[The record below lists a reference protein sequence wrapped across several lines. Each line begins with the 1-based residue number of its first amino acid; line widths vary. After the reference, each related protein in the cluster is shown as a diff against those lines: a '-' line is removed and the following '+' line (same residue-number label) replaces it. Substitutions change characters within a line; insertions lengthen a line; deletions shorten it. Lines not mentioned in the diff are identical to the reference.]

1 MSEEQKLT
9 EQEMNRRN
17 KLEKYMER
25 GIDPFGQ
32 AYERTHFS
40 TEIRAL
46 VAGKSHD
53 EVLAMDLH
61 VAIAGR
67 IMFIRKMG
75 KASFFS
81 IQDLKGKMQVEL
93 LYVSIKA

>member
-53 EVLAMDLH
+53 EVLAMNLH
-61 VAIAGR
+61 VQLR
-67 IMFIRKMG
+67 VVSCLFVKWE
-75 KASFFS
+75 K
-81 IQDLKGKMQVEL
+81 QVSSL
-93 LYVSIKA
+93 FKI